1 MSKTKRINHNIKN
14 KIKRTKTRK
23 ANKNIKKQ
31 TLKCAP
37 KSSSNDFSCYSN
49 SHLFELK
56 KAWNKSKKLKIKT
69 NNPKEI
75 WKFLHNQYKDKCG
88 KESCWIKEA
97 EIPDKFKKKMIKTA
111 FAPKAPNEWKTNP
124 NTWLSSTD
132 IIKVM
137 EQYERAYPHYRFI
150 GPSPIDFDKKLA
162 FNQCVWNDLCN
173 IDVSQLLQNKKKVVG
188 MIFNLD
194 PHYKDGSHW
203 VAMYFNTDT
212 GELYYFD
219 SVGDK
224 IPHQINRLRQSIQ
237 EQSKNL
243 NIKTKFDE
251 LYPKVEHQMRNT
263 ECGMYC
269 LYFLIMMLT
278 KEKTWKHFKSS
289 KKRITDEEMEKFR
302 KVFFNRDL

>member
-1 MSKTKRINHNIKN
+1 MSRTKGINKNMNKN
-14 KIKRTKTRK
+14 KEKRKKTRK
-23 ANKNIKKQ
+23 VKKNKKS

-56 KAWNKSKKLKIKT
+56 KAWNKSNPPKIKT

-97 EIPDKFKKKMIKTA
+97 QIPDKFKKKMIKTA
-111 FAPKAPNEWKTNP
+111 FAPKAPNEWKKNP
-124 NTWLSSTD
+124 TTWLSSTD

-137 EQYERAYPHYRFI
+137 EQYEMAYPYYRFI

-162 FNQCVWNDLCN
+162 F
-173 IDVSQLLQNKKKVVG
+173 IQNKKKVLG

-203 VAMYFNTDT
+203 VAMYFNIDT

-237 EQSKNL
+237 DQSKSL

-251 LYPKVEHQMRNT
+251 LYPHVEHQMRNT

-269 LYFLIMMLT
+269 LYFLIMMLS
-278 KEKTWKHFKSS
+278 KEKSWKHFKSS
-289 KKRITDEEMEKFR
+289 KNRITDEEMEKFR
-302 KVFFNRDL
+302 KVFFNKDL

>member
-1 MSKTKRINHNIKN
+1 MSKTKRTNHNKN

-23 ANKNIKKQ
+23 ANKNIKKR

-75 WKFLHNQYKDKCG
+75 WNFLHNQYKDKCG

-137 EQYERAYPHYRFI
+137 EQYERAYPYYRFI

-237 EQSKNL
+237 EQSRNL

-278 KEKTWKHFKSS
+278 KEKSWKHFKSS

-302 KVFFNRDL
+302 KVFFNQDL

>member
-1 MSKTKRINHNIKN
+1 MSKTKRMNHNKN

-23 ANKNIKKQ
+23 VNKNIKKR

-137 EQYERAYPHYRFI
+137 EQYERAYPYYRFI

-212 GELYYFD
+212 GEIYYFD

>member
-1 MSKTKRINHNIKN
+1 MSKTKRMNHNKN

-23 ANKNIKKQ
+23 VNKNIKKR

-137 EQYERAYPHYRFI
+137 EQYERAYPYYRFI

>member
-1 MSKTKRINHNIKN
+1 MSKTKRMNHNKN

-23 ANKNIKKQ
+23 VNKNIKKR

-137 EQYERAYPHYRFI
+137 EQYERAYPYYRFI

-212 GELYYFD
+212 GEIYYFD

-278 KEKTWKHFKSS
+278 KEKSWKHFKSS